1 MNLLVVADVHGCS
14 KTLKTLVRGQW
25 NPHDEFLI
33 LVGDL
38 VNKGPKSAKV
48 IEYVRDLQTE
58 YPYSV
63 FVVRGN
69 HEQMLVDVYD
79 QPTQKLAFFEKFKKD
94 LLRLSLIHI

>member
-38 VNKGPKSAKV
+38 VNKGPK
-48 IEYVRDLQTE
+48 
-58 YPYSV
+58 
-63 FVVRGN
+63 
-69 HEQMLVDVYD
+69 
-79 QPTQKLAFFEKFKKD
+79 
-94 LLRLSLIHI
+94 